1 MTDVD
6 LLEEF
11 NYMFAVSTTTVLNI
25 DHRRTEVDNTVSLAN
40 DAASPSKEWTT
51 MMQTVNGSINWNNTE
66 TVGKS
71 RYAVDLIAQ

>member
-1 MTDVD
+1 M
-6 LLEEF
+6 
-11 NYMFAVSTTTVLNI
+11 
-25 DHRRTEVDNTVSLAN
+25 DNTVSLAN